1 MQTVVSETLWEVV
14 MDTSEGLF
22 VRSQVGLAALE
33 GVLLLLIRYVRIRE
47 VK

>member
-14 MDTSEGLF
+14 MGKSEGWF
-22 VRSQVGLAALE
+22 VRSQVGQAALE
-33 GVLLLLIRYVRIRE
+33 GVLFLLIRYIRIRK